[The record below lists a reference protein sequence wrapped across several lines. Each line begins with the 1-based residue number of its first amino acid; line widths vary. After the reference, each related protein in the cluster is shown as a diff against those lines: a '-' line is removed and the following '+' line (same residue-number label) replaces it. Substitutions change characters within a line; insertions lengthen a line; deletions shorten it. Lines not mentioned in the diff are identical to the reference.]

1 MMIQSSTFSTVAL
14 PFKPRIFSCCLH
26 KSASPTPSP
35 SSSGP
40 AESSGFELGKA
51 FINTGLCCC
60 CGRRHFIESAAAA
73 SAAALCPVHSSN
85 AASDLSSDYKAILN
99 RVHPPRPNWYEEFY
113 AQVMDMTMQS
123 YEAEIAGYKSQ
134 LFDELKGEAK
144 EVVEIG
150 VGTGPNFRYYVGNN
164 SVRVIGVDPNRAM
177 EKYAQAAAE
186 GAGLLPEKFQFLQA
200 VGEAIPVRDASVDA
214 VIGTLVLCSVGDVDQ
229 TLKEVKR
236 VLKPGGLYLFVEH
249 VAAEEGT
256 FLRLLQ
262 NVLDPLQQAVS
273 DGCHLTRFTG
283 KNISHAGF
291 SDLRLSTAFLTN
303 APLINSHVY
312 GIASK

>member
-229 TLKEVKR
+229 TLKEIYNLPTVAISNECLLPAR
-236 VLKPGGLYLFVEH
+236 ALNFLYKAPDRGEEGAQTGRSLPIRGACCCRRGNISQA
-249 VAAEEGT
+249 AAEC
-256 FLRLLQ
+256 
-262 NVLDPLQQAVS
+262 S
-273 DGCHLTRFTG
+273 
-283 KNISHAGF
+283 
-291 SDLRLSTAFLTN
+291 
-303 APLINSHVY
+303 
-312 GIASK
+312 

>member
-249 VAAEEGT
+249 VAAEGQREHFSGCCRM
-256 FLRLLQ
+256 FLIPCSRQ
-262 NVLDPLQQAVS
+262 SPMGATSPVSRERTYPMLDSQ
-273 DGCHLTRFTG
+273 
-283 KNISHAGF
+283 I
-291 SDLRLSTAFLTN
+291 SDLARLS
-303 APLINSHVY
+303 
-312 GIASK
+312 